1 MRISDWS
8 SDRVLFRSDRCANS
22 CGRSDFAGDAP
33 QIIAQHIVILR
44 DRHQEIVMPKLRFDA
59 GIRDVA
65 IRIDQR
71 LDDLARARW
80 RETPVAGE
88 CDHEEARTGAG
99 KRLIENGR
107 AEWRERGWT

>member
-1 MRISDWS
+1 
-8 SDRVLFRSDRCANS
+8 
-22 CGRSDFAGDAP
+22 
-33 QIIAQHIVILR
+33 
-44 DRHQEIVMPKLRFDA
+44 MPKLRFDA

-88 CDHEEARTGAG
+88 CDHEEARTRAC
-99 KRLIENGR
+99 KRLIESI
-107 AEWRERGWT
+107 AEVACRIEIVERLGTQQISVGIEASDARERKGVVEGKSVSVSVDTGG

>member
-1 MRISDWS
+1 MIRRPPRSTRTDTLFPYTT
-8 SDRVLFRSDRCANS
+8 LFRS
-22 CGRSDFAGDAP
+22 SDFAGDAP

-88 CDHEEARTGAG
+88 CDHEEARPRACT
-99 KRLIENGR
+99 RLIESIAEEIGR
-107 AEWRERGWT
+107 AHV

>member
-1 MRISDWS
+1 
-8 SDRVLFRSDRCANS
+8 
-22 CGRSDFAGDAP
+22 
-33 QIIAQHIVILR
+33 
-44 DRHQEIVMPKLRFDA
+44 MPKLRFDA

-88 CDHEEARTGAG
+88 CDHEEARTRAC
-99 KRLIENGR
+99 KRLIESI
-107 AEWRERGWT
+107 AEVACRIEIVARLGPTQIRVGIDEVADRRTMLKTLTFDLQPQTTFEHRSH

>member
-1 MRISDWS
+1 MFFFFMQKTAYELRISDWS
-8 SDRVLFRSDRCANS
+8 SDVCSSYL
-22 CGRSDFAGDAP
+22 
-33 QIIAQHIVILR
+33 
-44 DRHQEIVMPKLRFDA
+44 IVMPKLRFDA

-88 CDHEEARTGAG
+88 CDHEEARTRAC
-99 KRLIENGR
+99 KRLIESKIGR
-107 AEWRERGWT
+107 ASCRERMCTYV

>member
-1 MRISDWS
+1 
-8 SDRVLFRSDRCANS
+8 
-22 CGRSDFAGDAP
+22 
-33 QIIAQHIVILR
+33 
-44 DRHQEIVMPKLRFDA
+44 MPKLRFDA

-88 CDHEEARTGAG
+88 CDHEEARTRAC
-99 KRLIENGR
+99 KRLIESI
-107 AEWRERGWT
+107 AEVACRIDIVERLGDQQKSVGLGASDERLTRLAKVKFELVLHIQTKRTEPR